1 MKKLHIYLVLAVA
14 FFFIGSV
21 SANAQGKYGKD
32 SAQCVNY
39 LNFYKDYLK
48 QGNIKNAAP
57 LWRGAFTTC
66 PPKASHNM
74 FIDGR
79 KIYQQLIRLNASNPE
94 LVKGLVDTLMLIH
107 QVRGENY
114 PKYKAAVAENKA
126 YDMLSYFGD
135 NQPEKVFEAIEDVLK
150 ISGNKTKP
158 ALLVA
163 YMTKAAELYQANKMS
178 DDQVLK
184 AYTELSPIL
193 EAAVAVKPAATDAKA
208 MKSYED
214 AKGAQQA
221 FENAFV
227 TSGVA
232 TCDNLLLVFTP
243 RFEANP
249 TDMDVIKPIVKLLG
263 ADTACVQSDLFLKSV
278 NAMHEIEPSYN
289 SAYYLY
295 KLHGSKNN
303 YDEAMSFLQQAI
315 DSEESDAVKDA
326 ELLFEMAVFSFK
338 NGKDATAVAKA
349 KEAAEKDAS
358 WAGKSYLLMADIW
371 AGQKCTAQ
379 DMDNRAKYW
388 VAVDYLQKAKNADET
403 LADEVNGKIATYR
416 QYFPKTEDAFM
427 YDLTDGKS
435 YSISCGGMY
444 ATTTVRT
451 IK

>member
-14 FFFIGSV
+14 FFFIGSSSV
-21 SANAQGKYGKD
+21 NAQGRYGKD

-39 LNFYKDYLK
+39 LNFYRDYLK
-48 QGNIKNAAP
+48 QGNIKEAAP

-66 PPKASHNM
+66 PPKASQNL

-79 KIYQQLIRLNASNPE
+79 KIYQQLIRQNANNPE
-94 LVKGLVDTLMLIH
+94 VFKGLVDTLMLIH
-107 QVRGENY
+107 KVRGENY
-114 PKYKAAVAENKA
+114 PRYKGAVAENKA
-126 YDMLSYFGD
+126 YDMLTYYGD
-135 NQPEKVFEAIEDVLK
+135 SEPEKVFEAIEEVLS
-150 ISGNKTKP
+150 ISGQKTKP

-163 YMTKAAELYQANKMS
+163 YMTKAAELYQAKKMT

-193 EAAVAVKPAATDAKA
+193 EDKVAKEPTDDNKV
-208 MKSYED
+208 
-214 AKGAQQA
+214 AQQA

-249 TDMDVIKPIVKLLG
+249 TDLEVIKPIVKLLG
-263 ADTACVQSDLFLKSV
+263 SDSVCVQSELFLKSV

-303 YDEAMSFLQQAI
+303 YDEAVSFLQQAI

-338 NGKDATAVAKA
+338 NGKDAAAVAKA

-358 WAGKSYLLMADIW
+358 WAGKAYLLMADIW
-371 AGQKCTAQ
+371 AGQRCTANE
-379 DMDNRAKYW
+379 MDNRAKYW
-388 VAVDYLQKAKNADET
+388 VAVDYLQKAKSADES
-403 LADEVNGKIATYR
+403 LAEEANGKISTYR